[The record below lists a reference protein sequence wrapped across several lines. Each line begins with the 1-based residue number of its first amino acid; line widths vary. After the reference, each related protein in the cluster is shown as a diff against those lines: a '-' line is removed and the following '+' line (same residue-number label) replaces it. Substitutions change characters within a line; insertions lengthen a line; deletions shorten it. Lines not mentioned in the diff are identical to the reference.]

1 MDSLIKYLLLRH
13 RKANGVFPALEG
25 VDLLQLKLLLSN
37 AWYAA
42 AAGGKEA
49 FAGGMGA
56 AIGMLL
62 TTILGGWDKAL
73 EVLFTLI
80 VLDYVSGVA
89 SAIKNHNLN
98 SDKLYWGGI
107 RKIIVLAVVALAAQ
121 LDDWLQPGV
130 PMFRTA
136 AIYFYV
142 GREGLSLVENFG
154 ALGVSLPGV
163 ITKRLEQF
171 NQKEDQAAVK
181 PDTKG

>member
-1 MDSLIKYLLLRH
+1 MNL
-13 RKANGVFPALEG
+13 N
-25 VDLLQLKLLLSN
+25 QLKLLLSN

-42 AAGGKEA
+42 ATGGKEA

-62 TTILGGWDKAL
+62 TSVLGGWDKAL

-80 VLDYVSGVA
+80 VLDYASGIA
-89 SAIKNHNLN
+89 AAIKNHNLN

-107 RKIIVLAVVALAAQ
+107 RKIVVLAVIALAAQ

-154 ALGVSLPGV
+154 ALGVTLPV
-163 ITKRLEQF
+163 SITKRLEQF
-171 NQKEDQAAVK
+171 NQQEDEPVVDPESNGK
-181 PDTKG
+181 RNTS

>member
-1 MDSLIKYLLLRH
+1 MSL
-13 RKANGVFPALEG
+13 FLEG
-25 VDLLQLKLLLSN
+25 VDLEQLKLLLSN
-37 AWYAA
+37 AWFAA
-42 AAGGKEA
+42 AVGGKEA

-89 SAIKNHNLN
+89 RAIKNHNLN

-107 RKIIVLAVVALAAQ
+107 RKIVVLAVVALAAQ

-130 PMFRTA
+130 PLFRTA

-154 ALGVSLPGV
+154 ALGVTLPDI

-171 NQKEDQAAVK
+171 NQKDEETTVDQVHNK
-181 PDTKG
+181 H

>member
-1 MDSLIKYLLLRH
+1 M
-13 RKANGVFPALEG
+13 EG

-37 AWYAA
+37 AWYAT

-73 EVLFTLI
+73 EVLLTLI
-80 VLDYVSGVA
+80 FLDYVSGVA
-89 SAIKNHNLN
+89 SALKNHNLN

-107 RKIIVLAVVALAAQ
+107 RKIVVLTVIALAAQ

-154 ALGVSLPGV
+154 ALGVTLPAS

-171 NQKEDQAAVK
+171 NQKEDDMTVTPNNDSDHGK
-181 PDTKG
+181 H

>member
-1 MDSLIKYLLLRH
+1 M
-13 RKANGVFPALEG
+13 E
-25 VDLLQLKLLLSN
+25 QLKQLLSN
-37 AWYAA
+37 AWCAA

-62 TTILGGWDKAL
+62 TSILGGWDKAL

-80 VLDYVSGVA
+80 VLDYVSGVTGA
-89 SAIKNHNLN
+89 VKNHNLN

-107 RKIIVLAVVALAAQ
+107 RKIVVLAVVALAAQ
-121 LDDWLQPGV
+121 LDNWLQPGV
-130 PMFRTA
+130 PLFRTA

-154 ALGVSLPGV
+154 ALGVTLPV
-163 ITKRLEQF
+163 TITKRLEQF
-171 NQKEDQAAVK
+171 NQKGEDSTVNPIRENGTNGK
-181 PDTKG
+181 